1 MMATKKHN
9 PGFIALVEQSKSR
22 IQEMDVD
29 EAALRL
35 HKDVSI
41 VFIDVR
47 EDHEFAIDSCAGA
60 IHIGK
65 GVIERD
71 IEKRVPD
78 KDQEMIVYCGGG
90 YRSALVADALQTMGY
105 RRVVSMIGGIRAWRT
120 KQLAMNP
127 PA

>member
-1 MMATKKHN
+1 MATKKHN

-47 EDHEFAIDSCAGA
+47 EDREFAIDSCAGA

>member
-1 MMATKKHN
+1 MAAKKHN
-9 PGFIALVEQSKSR
+9 PGFITLVEQSKSR
-22 IQEMDVD
+22 IQEMDVN

-35 HKDVSI
+35 DKDVSI

-60 IHIGK
+60 IHISK

-105 RRVVSMIGGIRAWRT
+105 RRVASMIGGIRAWRA

-127 PA
+127 PT